1 MKTIVRFV
9 MSLVLCFVAGHAMAT
24 CLGADPV
31 AGGTVAILVSA
42 AAGHFLPS
50 GCALDGVL
58 VELWTGEL
66 VKAFKAALDGSW
78 LDGIPDASSKVDND
92 VIHLVDVGADPD
104 VLVNNT
110 TYPIDSAQREDEDIP
125 ISLDKFDTEN
135 TAVTDDELHAISY
148 DKISS
153 VIESHADALNAAKFS
168 KAAFNMCAS
177 GDTAT
182 TPVFATTGDA
192 DAVGRK
198 KCTVNDI
205 LEMKRKMDALKVPSV
220 GRRLVLCPAHAAD
233 LLETSQAFAEQY
245 KGIDRNTGRVGQIFG
260 FEVFEFNGNPT
271 YTDLVKETIGTPED
285 AEDGTFMASFAFY
298 VKRAFKASGS
308 RKMYYHDSTDDPQN
322 RQNLIGFREW
332 FVCLPKK
339 ADSGVVLCSGV
350 AEAEAEGGAG

>member
-1 MKTIVRFV
+1 MRKRIRFFL
-9 MSLVLCFVAGHAMAT
+9 SLAVCFLMGSVLGHA
-24 CLGADPV
+24 LG
-31 AGGTVAILVSA
+31 VSA
-42 AAGHFLPS
+42 PVGGVA
-50 GCALDGVL
+50 CVALSALCGQYMPADGLCMGVL

-66 VKAFKAALDGSW
+66 VKKFKKALDGSW
-78 LDGIPDASSKVDND
+78 LDGIPDASSKVDNN

-110 TYPIDSAQREDEDIP
+110 SYPIAIVSQTDTDIA
-125 ISLDKFDTEN
+125 ISLDKFDTKN

-153 VIESHADALNAAKFS
+153 VIENHGDALNAAKFR
-168 KAAFNMCAS
+168 KAAYNMCAS
-177 GDTAT
+177 SNSAT
-182 TPVFATTGDA
+182 TPVISTSGTPDA
-192 DAVGRK
+192 NNRK
-198 KCTVNDI
+198 KCTVADI
-205 LEMKRKMDALKVPSV
+205 LEMKRKMDELGVPTD

-260 FEVFEFNGNPT
+260 FEVFEFNGNPI
-271 YTDLVKETIGTPED
+271 YKNAAKEAASVVSENTSTG
-285 AEDGTFMASFAFY
+285 AYMASFSFY

-308 RKMYYHDSTDDPQN
+308 RKMYYHDSTEDPQN

-332 FVCLPKK
+332 FVALPKK

-350 AEAEAEGGAG
+350 HTE